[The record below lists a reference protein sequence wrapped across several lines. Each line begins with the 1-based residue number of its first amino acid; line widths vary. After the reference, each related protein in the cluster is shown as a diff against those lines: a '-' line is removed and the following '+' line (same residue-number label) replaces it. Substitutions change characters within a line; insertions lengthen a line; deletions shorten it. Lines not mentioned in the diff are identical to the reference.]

1 MVFKGKKS
9 RATSSSA
16 SCQMSSIEKREQ
28 WFLLLL
34 KRLAGVR
41 CGEHG
46 LEFIILFI
54 IPPLGEEDGGDRWPA
69 HERVAAARVIAGCCR
84 AAKVQVVG
92 YVADLK
98 VDLRNEKVKMA
109 SATARLLAEAATAAE
124 ARRMK
129 SAAKRRAEDILFE
142 ARVGKVEK
150 RWVYHRH
157 DVGSAREGTELLYV
171 VRCERS
177 ERARGGCL
185 LQCESYVPPTDKAQS
200 TQMVASYFNP
210 FKQTR
215 MEVSDDTLELS
226 LCECMSTGA
235 CAFHAAHG
243 AGVSAIWKVAG
254 RVKLRLKEDS
264 L

>member
-1 MVFKGKKS
+1 MPFKVKHS
-9 RATSSSA
+9 RVRSSSA
-16 SCQMSSIEKREQ
+16 MCQTSSIQKRGG
-28 WFLLLL
+28 FLFFLS
-34 KRLAGVR
+34 RLANLR
-41 CGEHG
+41 CGVHG

-54 IPPLGEEDGGDRWPA
+54 IPQLGEEDGGDRWPA

-84 AAKVQVVG
+84 AAKMQVDG
-92 YVADLK
+92 YMADLK
-98 VDLRNEKVKMA
+98 VDLRHEKVWMA
-109 SATARLLAEAATAAE
+109 SATARQLAEAATAAE

-157 DVGSAREGTELLYV
+157 DMGSAREGTELLYV

-185 LQCESYVPPTDKAQS
+185 LHCESYVPPTDKAQS
-200 TQMVASYFNP
+200 TQMEASYFNP

-215 MEVSDDTLELS
+215 MEVNDDTLELS
-226 LCECMSTGA
+226 LCVCLSTGA

-243 AGVSAIWKVAG
+243 AGVSAMWKVAG
-254 RVKLRLKEDS
+254 RVKLRLKED
-264 L
+264 